1 MARTPLLHGLQQAA
15 AHAAADPEGAHG
27 DTTRRAF
34 LGRSGAL
41 AAGVMAGGWAARPA
55 WAASQEPR
63 IVVIGAGLAGLVAT
77 YRLQQAGLRPQLYDA
92 ADRAGGRCWTIR
104 GAFNDGQVAE
114 HGGELID
121 TGHTEMKHL
130 VQELG
135 LDLDNL
141 LQGEANGT
149 EPITYFDGV
158 PYTWDDA
165 TVDLKAIWQQIH
177 SDVSA
182 ASYPTT
188 YHVSTPRGR
197 ELDAMSVAGW
207 LARYVPGGASSK
219 LAQLLDVAYN
229 IEYGAETSDQSA
241 LNMLYL
247 LGYSGQGNLRI
258 IGPSNEKFHVRG
270 GNDQVIAGLVA
281 KVGSALQLGSQLT
294 GVVRNADGTHTL
306 RVLRGATTTSVVA
319 DHTILALPFSMLRDG
334 VDLSKAGFGREKTWA
349 IRELGMGPNPN
360 LNLGF
365 KSRHWRT
372 LGFTGDSYADTG
384 YQSTWEVSRAQP
396 GTSGIL
402 VDYTGGRIGTTFA
415 TGTPQDLAKR
425 FLKQVEPVMPGITA
439 AWDGRATV
447 DSWPTY
453 RWTKGS
459 YSYFKVGQ
467 YTRFGGA
474 EAEAWATCHFAGEHT
489 SQDFQGYLNG
499 AVETGERAAGEV
511 LAALKK

>member
-1 MARTPLLHGLQQAA
+1 
-15 AHAAADPEGAHG
+15 
-27 DTTRRAF
+27 
-34 LGRSGAL
+34 
-41 AAGVMAGGWAARPA
+41 
-55 WAASQEPR
+55 
-63 IVVIGAGLAGLVAT
+63 
-77 YRLQQAGLRPQLYDA
+77 
-92 ADRAGGRCWTIR
+92 
-104 GAFNDGQVAE
+104 
-114 HGGELID
+114 
-121 TGHTEMKHL
+121 
-130 VQELG
+130 
-135 LDLDNL
+135 
-141 LQGEANGT
+141 
-149 EPITYFDGV
+149 
-158 PYTWDDA
+158 
-165 TVDLKAIWQQIH
+165 
-177 SDVSA
+177 
-182 ASYPTT
+182 
-188 YHVSTPRGR
+188 
-197 ELDAMSVAGW
+197 
-207 LARYVPGGASSK
+207 
-219 LAQLLDVAYN
+219 
-229 IEYGAETSDQSA
+229 
-241 LNMLYL
+241 
-247 LGYSGQGNLRI
+247 
-258 IGPSNEKFHVRG
+258 
-270 GNDQVIAGLVA
+270 
-281 KVGSALQLGSQLT
+281 
-294 GVVRNADGTHTL
+294 VRNADGTHTL
-306 RVLRGATTTSVVA
+306 RIQRGATTTSVVA
-319 DHTILALPFSMLRDG
+319 DRTILALPFSMLRDG

-349 IRELGMGPNPN
+349 IRELGMGTNSK

-467 YTRFGGA
+467 YTRFSGA
-474 EAEAWATCHFAGEHT
+474 EAEASGTCHFAGEHT